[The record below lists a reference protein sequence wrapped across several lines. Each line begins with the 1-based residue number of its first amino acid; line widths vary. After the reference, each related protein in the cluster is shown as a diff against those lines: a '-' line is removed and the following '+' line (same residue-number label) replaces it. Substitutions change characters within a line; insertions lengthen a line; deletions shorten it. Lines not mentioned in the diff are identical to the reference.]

1 MNITSLENTKKVRKT
16 LPHDKEEKL
25 IEFTTRKREI
35 VAESDAMSKEIQEIQ
50 DHLRELKVIGKIS
63 ASGVVYA
70 GVKVYEY
77 TPGFI
82 HSKVVI
88 SDDKVAT
95 VGSANFDY
103 RSLYHHFECG
113 TCIYDSKSIEPIYKD
128 FMDIVEKSKLIEKTD
143 LKYNVIKSLFQ
154 QILRVF
160 APLM

>member
-1 MNITSLENTKKVRKT
+1 MIN
-16 LPHDKEEKL
+16 
-25 IEFTTRKREI
+25 
-35 VAESDAMSKEIQEIQ
+35 
-50 DHLRELKVIGKIS
+50 
-63 ASGVVYA
+63 A

-82 HSKVVI
+82 HSKVVV

-113 TCIYDSKSIEPIYKD
+113 TCIYDSQATKPIFQD
-128 FMDIVEKSKLIEKTD
+128 FMNTIEVSKLIEKKD